1 MKSKLWTQSKAAIS
15 DVCLVSLKS
24 HLFYFNQRDRFIIHR
39 LLVDRRYS
47 LVQSCLVRLRERAFP
62 NRFSYNSILLLKK
75 FMRERLLSFC
85 DERRPTVWNIIQR
98 RSGGNNEL
106 LLLFWGKT
114 TSHVF
119 YHSYLCDKEL
129 FFLKSYEVY
138 NWVIIS
144 FLIFATVSTHY
155 PAFLFALSH
164 SCAYA
169 CVCQWSSRVPW
180 ERPPLRS
187 PHQGRR
193 SVRPPPRSADV
204 FPSSRASRRS
214 SHLGRTSKTIANHKE
229 KKKQEM
235 KSIWKLS
242 PRWPSR
248 TSVLKV
254 SLDSSA
260 CYE

>member
-1 MKSKLWTQSKAAIS
+1 MSKICYIIFIFSYIYGWFATGLLMKLLISPYFCNIWYLGSLTQIKAAIS
-15 DVCLVSLKS
+15 DVCLLSLKS
-24 HLFYFNQRDRFIIHR
+24 HLFYLNQWDRFIIHR

-47 LVQSCLVRLRERAFP
+47 LVQSCLVRLSERAFP

-85 DERRPTVWNIIQR
+85 DERRPTVWNKIQR

-106 LLLFWGKT
+106 LLLFLGKT

-129 FFLKSYEVY
+129 FFLKSYKVY

-144 FLIFATVSTHY
+144 FLIFATVSTHW

-169 CVCQWSSRVPW
+169 CVSAKLSR
-180 ERPPLRS
+180 PLRAA
-187 PHQGRR
+187 PFK
-193 SVRPPPRSADV
+193 V
-204 FPSSRASRRS
+204 
-214 SHLGRTSKTIANHKE
+214 T
-229 KKKQEM
+229 
-235 KSIWKLS
+235 
-242 PRWPSR
+242 PSR
-248 TSVLKV
+248 SPLCA
-254 SLDSSA
+254 SSTKISWRISFI
-260 CYE
+260 